1 MDLNLHKRIFAK
13 RYSLHELSF
22 PVLALIAAS
31 VLLFVILGVMT
42 FQNFNREKK
51 LLKDH
56 LFRQGLTLIRALEVG
71 ARTGMM
77 EMMWYILN
85 SSFTS
90 PKGGT
95 GQGLAIG
102 NPIASMQAVDN
113 AVLGDVAKG
122 I

>member
-1 MDLNLHKRIFAK
+1 MDLNLLKRILTK

-31 VLLFVILGVMT
+31 VLLFFILGVMT

-56 LFRQGLTLIRALEVG
+56 LFRQGLTLIRALEAG

-77 EMMWYILN
+77 ERKLYLKAKRERRLLPERPPFVEVKATVPRQDTRH
-85 SSFTS
+85 S
-90 PKGGT
+90 GT
-95 GQGLAIG
+95 RE
-102 NPIASMQAVDN
+102 
-113 AVLGDVAKG
+113 
-122 I
+122 